1 MIEQLTPE
9 ESRQGHRGRP
19 VLIVLGVS
27 VALMVAA
34 LFGLVTWQGRESPP
48 DYASQ
53 SQAASRLQVTGS
65 ETGKGGPSSTNSS
78 GVPGGNPAYPQPS
91 MRSTQ

>member
-1 MIEQLTPE
+1 MIERLTPE
-9 ESRQGHRGRP
+9 ESRQGRRGRP

-34 LFGLVTWQGRESPP
+34 LFGLITWQGRKSPP

-91 MRSTQ
+91 TRSTQ

>member
-1 MIEQLTPE
+1 MVEQLTPR
-9 ESRQGHRGRP
+9 ESRQGRRGVP

-34 LFGLVTWQGRESPP
+34 LMGLLVWQGRESPP

-53 SQAASRLQVTGS
+53 SQAASRQEVTGS
-65 ETGKGGPSSTNSS
+65 RTGASAPASTQSS

-91 MRSTQ
+91 RRNAN